1 MSVLMPETPV
11 AGRYLVAA
19 EFEPHGVIDHLGQ
32 VVGDLDI
39 GAQTEEDI
47 AGVAYL
53 VFFAPNPAVAEVCNG
68 ADAAVYRNALLA
80 VGFILTLFTR
90 RIAYFNVGQR

>member
-39 GAQTEEDI
+39 RAQTEEDI
-47 AGVAYL
+47 AGLAYL
-53 VFFAPNPAVAEVCNG
+53 ILLAPDLAVAEVRNG
-68 ADAAVYRNALLA
+68 ADAAV
-80 VGFILTLFTR
+80 
-90 RIAYFNVGQR
+90 